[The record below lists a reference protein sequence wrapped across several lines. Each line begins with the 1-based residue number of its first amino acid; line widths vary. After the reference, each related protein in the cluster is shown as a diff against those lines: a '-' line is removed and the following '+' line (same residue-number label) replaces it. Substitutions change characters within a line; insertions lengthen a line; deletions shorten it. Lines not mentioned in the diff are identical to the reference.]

1 MLYIETP
8 ECILC
13 ALESRM
19 QEIRKFGG
27 VDDVHTYARITMH
40 ISNLV
45 PRGRTPLFI
54 ESFDLITRILNNEDP
69 HADEKRELE
78 DTASLVI
85 SRLINDA
92 GNDIARYLEI
102 AAAANSVD
110 VPMRDYQFDIND
122 FVNKLLEEAV
132 WLNTSRE
139 ELTKLLGSIGDVG
152 YVVDNSGEFQVD
164 ALLIRKLIDMGLRV
178 TVYARGM
185 PYEVDV
191 TADYVSKVLGDK
203 VRVVSTGN
211 RYPAFYNKG
220 LWRDLGNHE
229 LIISKGVGNF
239 EAYLESGLRL
249 RVLFLFR
256 AKCGPMIRLLRVP
269 KNSPVVY
276 LRRDK

>member
-19 QEIRKFGG
+19 QEIKKFGI
-27 VDDVHTYARITMH
+27 DDVNTYTQISMH
-40 ISNLV
+40 ISSLI

-54 ESFDLITRILNNEDP
+54 ESFELITKILNNDDP
-69 HADEKRELE
+69 HANEKKELE
-78 DTASLVI
+78 DTASLII
-85 SRLINDA
+85 SRIINDA
-92 GNDIARYLEI
+92 GNDISRYFEI

-110 VPMRDYQFDIND
+110 VPMRDYHFDIND

-132 WLNTSRE
+132 WLNISRE
-139 ELTKLLGSIGDVG
+139 NLTKMLGSIKDVG

-164 ALLIRKLIDMGLRV
+164 MLLIRKLVDLGLRV
-178 TVYARGM
+178 TVYARGL

-191 TADYVSKVLGDK
+191 TADYVKRLLGDK
-203 VRVVSTGN
+203 VKVVSTGN
-211 RYPAFYNKG
+211 RYPPFYNRG
-220 LWRDLGNHE
+220 LWRELGSHE

-239 EAYLESGLRL
+239 EAYLESELKL

-269 KNSPVVY
+269 KNSPIVY
-276 LRRDK
+276 LRDGE

>member
-19 QEIRKFGG
+19 QEMRKFG
-27 VDDVHTYARITMH
+27 VNDVHAYTRITMH
-40 ISNLV
+40 ISNLI

-54 ESFDLITRILNNEDP
+54 ESFELITKILGNEDP
-69 HADEKRELE
+69 HANEKRELE
-78 DTASLVI
+78 DTASLVMSRII
-85 SRLINDA
+85 SDA
-92 GNDIARYLEI
+92 GDDVVRYIEI

-122 FVNKLLEEAV
+122 FVNRLLEEAV

-139 ELTKLLGSIGDVG
+139 ELTRLLSNVRDVG
-152 YVVDNSGEFQVD
+152 YIVDNSGEFQVD
-164 ALLIRKLIDMGLRV
+164 TLLIRKLIDMGLGV
-178 TVYARGM
+178 TVYARGL

-191 TADYVSKVLGDK
+191 TADYVSRVLGDK
-203 VRVVSTGN
+203 VRVVSTGS
-211 RYPAFYNKG
+211 RYPAFYNRG
-220 LWRDLGNHE
+220 LWHDLGNHD

-239 EAYLESGLRL
+239 EAYLESELKL

-276 LRRDK
+276 LRNDR